1 MVAAKADKGVK
12 GGISRTITDSLA
24 RLLSHHAWLILAV
37 PARPARSEG
46 SFVSLDWSRRVSAGS
61 RLAVVCDQVDV
72 DGLGM
77 SYAASI
83 GLSHLLQ
90 GFKGWPLGK
99 IYTQDAGQAGGPLI
113 IPGVS
118 SN

>member
-1 MVAAKADKGVK
+1 M
-12 GGISRTITDSLA
+12 
-24 RLLSHHAWLILAV
+24 
-37 PARPARSEG
+37 
-46 SFVSLDWSRRVSAGS
+46 
-61 RLAVVCDQVDV
+61 VCDQVDV